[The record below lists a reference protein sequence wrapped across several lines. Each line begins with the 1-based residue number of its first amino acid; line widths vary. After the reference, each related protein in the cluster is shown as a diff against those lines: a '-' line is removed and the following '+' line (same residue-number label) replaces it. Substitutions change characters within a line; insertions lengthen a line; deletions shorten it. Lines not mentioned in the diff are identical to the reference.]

1 MRYHE
6 WPATYNWSDM
16 PNTTA
21 TIATQTLI
29 ADVGKAVDME
39 YGESASKSSIGKAAL
54 GFWAKGYNVELKE
67 HKSWEVEDEIFIN
80 HRPVYM
86 RGNQKEFMGFSWD
99 RMYWFSIRLA
109 VCSSR
114 LSLKV

>member
-80 HRPVYM
+80 HVRS
-86 RGNQKEFMGFSWD
+86 NIKEETPDFF
-99 RMYWFSIRLA
+99 
-109 VCSSR
+109 
-114 LSLKV
+114 KN